1 MREGGKEKERG
12 RERERKKELRVRPC
26 FMFAKVRT
34 PHRDGTPSSQV
45 RERDRGRERVRKR
58 GGGERC

>member
-1 MREGGKEKERG
+1 LREGGKEKERGG

-45 RERDRGRERVRKR
+45 KERERERETEGGRE
-58 GGGERC
+58 